1 MKVNNSFILNA
12 LRNCG
17 YTTYSAIADIIDNSI
32 EQDVRVTKKCTPFVK
47 IVTFSDKPN
56 SQINRILICDNGCG
70 MNSEILQE
78 AMNLGSNTG
87 KNPTEDLGCYGTGL
101 KAASFSIGQT
111 LEVYTK
117 EANSDNVLYASV
129 SLKKSLFT
137 GNNVEVEFETYNKDT
152 DIYKFFSSYIECD
165 KANLLHGTIISIS
178 DIDRISDNNDQFSGR
193 LKYEIADIFNQ
204 FIKNNVVNFY
214 INQNKVLYTNFVDSG
229 IEMANAT
236 TDVKGI
242 EVTYKCYDLKNA
254 DYHIRASKNENTH
267 GHYLID
273 NNSDHYIVNTNA
285 YTSGIYIYRQNR
297 LVGKALK
304 FNVVGNGDGY
314 TQRFRC
320 ELFIDGNADSLFSTS
335 FNKMISEK
343 ESQSMCEEMRSFL
356 DKNIKP
362 YADEI
367 SKKAHRLN
375 RELKINDPEEIK
387 TLNRVALTA
396 NKNNLLTIDRTNG
409 INEKQN
415 IVNKT
420 IHNKRGPQQNPN
432 PTRLRH
438 DKWFKGFEIIDLGK
452 GENYYIISRSEEK
465 GRKLYSV
472 QINSSHKFYTE
483 FFNKLDDN
491 FKFLYGQILVC
502 ETLARE
508 NLNYWG
514 DDNNKELFDQYDAF
528 LTTELCKVL

>member
-129 SLKKSLFT
+129 SLQKSILT
-137 GNNVEVEFETYNKDT
+137 GNNVEVEFEIYNKDT
-152 DIYKFFSSYIECD
+152 DVYKFFSTYIECD

-214 INQNKVLYTNFVDSG
+214 INNNKILYTNFIDSG
-229 IEMANAT
+229 IEIANNT
-236 TDVKGI
+236 KDVKGVD
-242 EVTYKCYDLKNA
+242 VTYKCYDLKNA

-267 GHYLID
+267 GHYLLD
-273 NNSDHYIVNTNA
+273 DNSDYYVVNTNA

-343 ESQSMCEEMRSFL
+343 ESSSMCEEMRSFL
-356 DKNIKP
+356 DKHIKP
-362 YADEI
+362 YADGI
-367 SKKAHRLN
+367 SKEVHRLN
-375 RELKINDPEEIK
+375 KENKINDPDELK
-387 TLNRVALTA
+387 LLNRVKNMA
-396 NKNNLLTIDRTNG
+396 NKNNMLNVVRTSGEN
-409 INEKQN
+409 
-415 IVNKT
+415 NKST
-420 IHNKRGPQQNPN
+420 AVQQIHNKRGPQKNPN
-432 PTRLRH
+432 HIRIRN
-438 DKWFKGFEIIDLGK
+438 DKWFKGFELVNLGNNGNFYSII
-452 GENYYIISRSEEK
+452 RSENNNH
-465 GRKLYSV
+465 KLYSV
-472 QINSSHKFYTE
+472 QINTSHKFYLE
-483 FFNKLDDN
+483 FFNKLDDSVKTKYSL
-491 FKFLYGQILVC
+491 FLVC

-514 DDNNKELFDQYDAF
+514 DDDVKEMFDQYDQF
-528 LTTELCKVL
+528 LTMELLKVL